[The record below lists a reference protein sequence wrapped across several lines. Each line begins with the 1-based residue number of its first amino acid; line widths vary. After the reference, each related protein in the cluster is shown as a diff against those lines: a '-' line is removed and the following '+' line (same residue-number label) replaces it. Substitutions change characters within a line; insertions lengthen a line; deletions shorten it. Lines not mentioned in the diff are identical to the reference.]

1 MESKWGYKL
10 TRKANTDLDEIV
22 RYITTDLSNPKAAA
36 DFVDKLLDAIE
47 EARLFPESGS
57 LVFNEYL
64 PNMDIRRKLVGNYIM
79 YYLPDFG
86 EETVYILRIVYGR
99 RDMDEIMRQMN
110 P

>member
-22 RYITTDLSNPKAAA
+22 RYITTDLSNPKAAT